1 MLSFDKLHTQNHQIA
16 ELAKVLSFLFEDRA
30 MCDTEVVCELFERYQ
45 TTFDEHVTMN
55 RSVYTTLL
63 SSANADASSVAN
75 RFIEG
80 EKEIKRIFH
89 NYKNKWCKAGL
100 MINNHQEFRS
110 ESEVIYRLV
119 QDRIQAESEQL
130 YPLARKLSKVA
141 A

>member
-1 MLSFDKLHTQNHQIA
+1 MEFMALGKTILRSKGWLGLGLGVLFLMPWFVHGKS
-16 ELAKVLSFLFEDRA
+16 ELDRRLKKDNEERKDLAPGPFLDDLQYLRKV
-30 MCDTEVVCELFERYQ
+30 
-45 TTFDEHVTMN
+45 
-55 RSVYTTLL
+55 SVDLIG
-63 SSANADASSVAN
+63 
-75 RFIEG
+75 RIPG

-110 ESEVIYRLV
+110 ESEVIFRLV